1 MIASAIELDSNGTYV
16 LPVLGKLLPVDLD
29 THVMSWHI
37 NTEDPLPDSFYED
50 SIYNDA
56 LDYEVRMADMSD
68 MRASN

>member
-56 LDYEVRMADMSD
+56 LDYEVRT
-68 MRASN
+68 SN